1 MSVKALLPLALAL
14 ASCAPSTAPCPGR
27 YSRPERQGIGGGV
40 CRPRGLVRPRPTRA
54 HLWQHLLCRHLRI
67 SVILITSDKGHIL
80 IDTAP
85 AKAAPSVL
93 ANIRTLGFDPKDVK
107 FLLTSH
113 EHIDHV
119 GGIAAIKAATGAT
132 LIARAEAISGLETGK
147 VGRED
152 PQYDII
158 VPFDGAKVD
167 RVIKDG
173 EVLRL
178 GPIAITAI
186 ATPGHTMGGTSWRWK
201 SCEGKKC
208 QSIVFADSIS
218 AVSADD
224 YRFSDHPALI
234 AVFRSTLTGSRHLD
248 AISADAASGRKW
260 CVRAAVRRGTS
271 RLPGQCAAY
280 AKTGHERLDARL
292 AKEKT
297 AKS

>member
-1 MSVKALLPLALAL
+1 M
-14 ASCAPSTAPCPGR
+14 
-27 YSRPERQGIGGGV
+27 
-40 CRPRGLVRPRPTRA
+40 
-54 HLWQHLLCRHLRI
+54 
-67 SVILITSDKGHIL
+67 ILITSDKGHIL

-234 AVFRSTLTGSRHLD
+234 AVFRSTFDR
-248 AISADAASGRKW
+248 IAALGCDFR
-260 CVRAAVRRGTS
+260 
-271 RLPGQCAAY
+271 
-280 AKTGHERLDARL
+280 
-292 AKEKT
+292 
-297 AKS
+297 

>member
-1 MSVKALLPLALAL
+1 M
-14 ASCAPSTAPCPGR
+14 
-27 YSRPERQGIGGGV
+27 
-40 CRPRGLVRPRPTRA
+40 CRPRGLVRPAPPARIYGNTYYVGT
-54 HLWQHLLCRHLRI
+54 CGI

-132 LIARAEAISGLETGK
+132 LIARAEAILGLETGK

-186 ATPGHTMGGTSWRWK
+186 ATPGHTMGG
-201 SCEGKKC
+201 
-208 QSIVFADSIS
+208 
-218 AVSADD
+218 
-224 YRFSDHPALI
+224 PAGVEELRRQEMP
-234 AVFRSTLTGSRHLD
+234 VHRLCRQHQRGV
-248 AISADAASGRKW
+248 SGRLP
-260 CVRAAVRRGTS
+260 VQRSS
-271 RLPGQCAAY
+271 RLDRGVP
-280 AKTGHERLDARL
+280 LNL
-292 AKEKT
+292 
-297 AKS
+297 

>member
-1 MSVKALLPLALAL
+1 M
-14 ASCAPSTAPCPGR
+14 
-27 YSRPERQGIGGGV
+27 
-40 CRPRGLVRPRPTRA
+40 
-54 HLWQHLLCRHLRI
+54 
-67 SVILITSDKGHIL
+67 ILITSDKGHIL

-186 ATPGHTMGGTSWRWK
+186 ATPGHTMGGPAGVGRAAKARNASPSSLPTASAR
-201 SCEGKKC
+201 C
-208 QSIVFADSIS
+208 QRTI
-218 AVSADD
+218 
-224 YRFSDHPALI
+224 
-234 AVFRSTLTGSRHLD
+234 TGS
-248 AISADAASGRKW
+248 AII
-260 CVRAAVRRGTS
+260 
-271 RLPGQCAAY
+271 PP
-280 AKTGHERLDARL
+280 
-292 AKEKT
+292 
-297 AKS
+297 